1 VGEIGDGPPQIVLCV
16 GDDVAAAVK
25 ASVLSFSTPEEAATT
40 ITGGTIDTLWLAAYL
55 GSDGSTPPAY
65 RIETIEV
72 NGRTIRVAYERDE
85 SPARSA
91 DLLAYL
97 VWVPVGRLEAGV
109 YTLELFDV
117 VAGNVTASRPWHVFV
132 E

>member
-1 VGEIGDGPPQIVLCV
+1 
-16 GDDVAAAVK
+16 
-25 ASVLSFSTPEEAATT
+25 
-40 ITGGTIDTLWLAAYL
+40 LAAYL

-65 RIETIEV
+65 RVETIEV
-72 NGRTIRVAYERDE
+72 NGKTIRVAYERDE

-117 VAGNVTASRPWHVFV
+117 VAGNVTTSRPWHVFV